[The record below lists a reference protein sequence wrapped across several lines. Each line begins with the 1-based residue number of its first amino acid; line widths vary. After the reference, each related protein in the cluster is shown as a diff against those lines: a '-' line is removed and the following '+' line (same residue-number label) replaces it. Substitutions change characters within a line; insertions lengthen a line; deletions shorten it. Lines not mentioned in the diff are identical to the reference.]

1 MGEAGFPSLVIMSL
15 ELICFVSSFAK
26 FSLLIVVYNM
36 GFQSLRTD
44 LCLLYSIMCCS
55 YFFFFVSLL
64 TVMNPVGS
72 FDMLLTRAARRR
84 SRPGNSGNSSACPKS
99 SDFIRRNVSA
109 SWRIYKKS
117 KSSKFSICN
126 SRSSGSRFANT

>member
-55 YFFFFVSLL
+55 YFFFSHC
-64 TVMNPVGS
+64 NE
-72 FDMLLTRAARRR
+72 
-84 SRPGNSGNSSACPKS
+84 SGRLFRHASHTSST
-99 SDFIRRNVSA
+99 
-109 SWRIYKKS
+109 S
-117 KSSKFSICN
+117 KEP
-126 SRSSGSRFANT
+126 SGK